1 MLLSFIDR
9 MMMMIIIIIM
19 EDLASNLLN
28 RFERV
33 LQQIK
38 ATQIWKMGMAGIV
51 KNEAAYVATFLNKKT
66 NSFLNGPLP

>member
-19 EDLASNLLN
+19 EDLASN
-28 RFERV
+28 FERV